1 MRPEGSGSKGV
12 KVAAFPCR
20 QGRASCDNE
29 NPLDY
34 LRQERAIG
42 QTPTNTRSV
51 HALALQ
57 LKIVVTDPVTDED
70 EAEDAA
76 RSEQQQGFGD
86 GGERLRRIAH
96 DVIDA
101 FKAMVIHG
109 GLER

>member
-12 KVAAFPCR
+12 EVAAFPCR

-76 RSEQQQGFGD
+76 RREQQ
-86 GGERLRRIAH
+86 
-96 DVIDA
+96 
-101 FKAMVIHG
+101 
-109 GLER
+109 